1 MEPVMI
7 KNKLAVPEA
16 TWLALRQKLWP
27 DCPPQKHR
35 DEIRDIIRNPSL
47 CAFFLCTADGQTAA
61 FAEASVRT
69 DYVNGCTTSP
79 VAYLEGIYCEE
90 SARRQGFAGQLIA
103 QVKQWGAE
111 NGCRELASDTS
122 PDNTASQRLH
132 RALGF
137 TETERVIFYCQPLA
151 PLLPPENR

>member
-7 KNKLAVPEA
+7 KNKHDIPET

-47 CAFFLCTADGQTAA
+47 SAFFLCTADGQTAA

-90 SARRQGFAGQLIA
+90 SARRLGFAGQLIA
-103 QVKQWGAE
+103 QVKQWGTE

-122 PDNTASQRLH
+122 PDNTASQLLH

-137 TETERVIFYCQPLA
+137 TETERVIFYCQPL
-151 PLLPPENR
+151 LPEK